1 MFIKILSFVMI
12 YLFIYLIRVMYIPHV
27 INLICLITRG
37 FIKYYMSSG
46 WNYFDTV
53 PRVDNSNT
61 LLSRSYKYRH
71 HFNSLDK
78 ANIKSHNCFSVYI
91 LRIKY
96 TAEFSKY
103 RKGDFKIVYLS
114 PT

>member
-12 YLFIYLIRVMYIPHV
+12 YLCIYLIRVMYIPHV

-46 WNYFDTV
+46 WNYFDTI

-71 HFNSLDK
+71 HFNSLDE
-78 ANIKSHNCFSVYI
+78 ANIKSHNTNILFILYSVI
-91 LRIKY
+91 
-96 TAEFSKY
+96 Y
-103 RKGDFKIVYLS
+103 RNV
-114 PT
+114 